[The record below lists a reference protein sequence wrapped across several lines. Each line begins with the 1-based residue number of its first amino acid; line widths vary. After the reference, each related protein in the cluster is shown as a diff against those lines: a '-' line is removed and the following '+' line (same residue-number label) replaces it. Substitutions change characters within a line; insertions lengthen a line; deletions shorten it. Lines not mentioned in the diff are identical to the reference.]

1 MPLKCIPLRPEWTGS
16 TAPDLRAIYRRR
28 KQDNYGTPILDA
40 DGREQWDT
48 TGALPL
54 RQHDKWAAKGFEYI
68 TLADEQSLGRV
79 AGALRADGLD
89 PQSFIQDRRAR
100 SPFSAEMWHADQ
112 RAAEDARLVQLRE
125 LVAKHGVEAVEAMR
139 GPIPASI
146 KDAAKPK
153 PTLGQANQAKGAA
166 A

>member
-28 KQDNYGTPILDA
+28 KQDNFGNPILDR

-54 RQHDKWAAKGFEYI
+54 RQHAKWAAKGFEYI
-68 TLADEQSLGRV
+68 TLADEESLGKV
-79 AGALRADGLD
+79 AGVLRMEGHD
-89 PQSFIQDRRAR
+89 PMSFMQDRRTR
-100 SPFSAEMWHADQ
+100 SPFNAEMWLADQ
-112 RAAEDARLVQLRE
+112 KSADDTRMAELRE
-125 LVAKHGVEAVEAMR
+125 LVAQFGVEAVEKMK

-146 KDAAKPK
+146 RDAAKPK
-153 PTLGQANQAKGAA
+153 PQAKGAA